1 MKNKKIKNHITEG
14 QRYVIMSYL
23 RVGLCPAEIARLI
36 NKDRSVVCREIK
48 RNKNRFG
55 RYIAAQAQESA
66 DIRKERFSAP
76 RKLFPWVR
84 REVVRLLT
92 EEQRSPEQICGWM
105 KRKGMEWVSHETIY
119 KLVREDKAN
128 GGNLYKHLRHRGKHR
143 RRPVGKFIP
152 IRNRVGIKE
161 RPGIVDKRERFGDWE
176 MDTIV
181 GRNGTDAIV
190 VLTERLT
197 RFTMMARSPKGKN
210 AESVADK
217 DIDARWTKKRKE
229 TFYGYTDS
237 VGICKK
243 TKLIHGY
250 SVCPANRHDSKET
263 GKVLD
268 AIGSKR
274 KGEALEA
281 DAGYTGTEAEIKA
294 RGMEPVICE
303 KGTKGHPL
311 TDEQKE
317 SNRQKS
323 KTRCRVE
330 HVFGFMEQ
338 TMGGL
343 VFRGVGIIRAK
354 ANIALT
360 NLVYNMCR
368 LVQIRKYHA
377 EWMVC

>member
-14 QRYVIMSYL
+14 QRYEIMSYR

-48 RNKNRFG
+48 RNKNSFG

-92 EEQRSPEQICGWM
+92 EEQWSPKQICGWM

-128 GGNLYKHLRHRGKHR
+128 GGNLYKHMRHRGKHR

-152 IRNRVGIKE
+152 IRNRVGIEE

-210 AESVADK
+210 AESVADTV
-217 DIDARWTKKRKE
+217 IDLLLPYKSVVHTITTDNGTEFAEHERIAKKLDAKIYFAHPYSSWE
-229 TFYGYTDS
+229 KGLVENTN
-237 VGICKK
+237 
-243 TKLIHGY
+243 KLIRQY
-250 SVCPANRHDSKET
+250 IPKKSVLRDFSDEFIHSVQLKLNRRPREK
-263 GKVLD
+263 LNFD
-268 AIGSKR
+268 APKN
-274 KGEALEA
+274 K
-281 DAGYTGTEAEIKA
+281 
-294 RGMEPVICE
+294 
-303 KGTKGHPL
+303 
-311 TDEQKE
+311 
-317 SNRQKS
+317 
-323 KTRCRVE
+323 
-330 HVFGFMEQ
+330 FF
-338 TMGGL
+338 
-343 VFRGVGIIRAK
+343 
-354 ANIALT
+354 
-360 NLVYNMCR
+360 VY
-368 LVQIRKYHA
+368 LH
-377 EWMVC
+377 

>member
-14 QRYVIMSYL
+14 QRYEIMSYL

-92 EEQRSPEQICGWM
+92 EEQWSPEQICGWM

-152 IRNRVGIKE
+152 IRNRVGIEE

-210 AESVADK
+210 AESVADTV
-217 DIDARWTKKRKE
+217 IDLLLPYKSVVHTITTDNGTEFAEHERIAKKLDAKIY
-229 TFYGYTDS
+229 FAHPYS
-237 VGICKK
+237 SWKK
-243 TKLIHGY
+243 GLVENTNKLIRQY
-250 SVCPANRHDSKET
+250 IPKRSVLRDFSDEFIHSVHLKLNRRPREK
-263 GKVLD
+263 LNFD
-268 AIGSKR
+268 APK
-274 KGEALEA
+274 
-281 DAGYTGTEAEIKA
+281 
-294 RGMEPVICE
+294 
-303 KGTKGHPL
+303 
-311 TDEQKE
+311 
-317 SNRQKS
+317 
-323 KTRCRVE
+323 
-330 HVFGFMEQ
+330 
-338 TMGGL
+338 
-343 VFRGVGIIRAK
+343 
-354 ANIALT
+354 NIFF
-360 NLVYNMCR
+360 VY
-368 LVQIRKYHA
+368 LH
-377 EWMVC
+377 